1 MGLVTVTPWPFR
13 LKGYRRCLRLPV
25 CPSVYVSEYPSGNF
39 TFSAR
44 YSSQIWAGIKV
55 TPNMHSRIF
64 LPGFENWCH
73 WPWPSRSFW
82 LFLIQNSWH
91 SACPRDNCFELKS
104 PNLHQIYIL
113 GFSQLALKMWVID
126 LDLQGRLAIST
137 TFVYWFRPAPV
148 RLYRI
153 KIQFPIKDKVSECYS
168 LSVCREIKWWKIT
181 DIAMK

>member
-25 CPSVYVSEYPSGNF
+25 CPSVYVSEYPPGNF
-39 TFSAR
+39 TFSTR

-73 WPWPSRSFW
+73 WP
-82 LFLIQNSWH
+82 
-91 SACPRDNCFELKS
+91 CPRDNCFELKS

-137 TFVYWFRPAPV
+137 TLVYWSRPAPV

-153 KIQFPIKDKVSECYS
+153 KIQFPTKDKVSECYS
-168 LSVCREIKWWKIT
+168 LSVCREIKLWKRT